1 MSAIR
6 KIAPAEIEAESFRII
21 EEELGPHSWP
31 PAEFTVVRRV
41 IHATADFPFAET
53 IRFHPRAIAA
63 GIAAVRA
70 GRHVLTDINMV
81 AAGVN
86 KRLLEPYGG
95 RVVCRIGAPGIA
107 ELARKRKK
115 TRTEVAIEQ
124 AMLDDIGIVAIGNAP
139 TALLKVI
146 DMIRRR
152 QAKPDL
158 VVGVPVG
165 FVNAAE
171 SKELLAEQDFP
182 HITCLGRKGGTPV
195 AVAVVNAILAL
206 AAAEEA

>member
-1 MSAIR
+1 MPTIR
-6 KIAPAEIEAESFRII
+6 KIAPADIEAESFRII
-21 EEELGPHSWP
+21 ERELGAHSWP
-31 PAEFTVVRRV
+31 PAEFSVVRRV
-41 IHATADFPFAET
+41 IHATADFSFAET
-53 IRFHPRAIAA
+53 MRFHPQAVAA
-63 GIAAVRA
+63 GIAAIRA

-86 KRLLEPYGG
+86 KGLLEPYGG
-95 RVVCRIGAPGIA
+95 RVVCRVAAPGVA
-107 ELARKRKK
+107 ELAKKRKK
-115 TRTEVAIEQ
+115 TRTEIAIEQ

-171 SKELLAEQDFP
+171 AKELLAEQDFP

-206 AAAEEA
+206 AARED